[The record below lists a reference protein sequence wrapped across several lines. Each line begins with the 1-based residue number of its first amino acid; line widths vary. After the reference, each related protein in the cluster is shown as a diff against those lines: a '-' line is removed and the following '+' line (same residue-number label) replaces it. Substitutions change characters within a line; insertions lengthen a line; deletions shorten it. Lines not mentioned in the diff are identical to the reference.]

1 MIKLMNVFKKLA
13 TSIVMAMILVGFM
26 SIEAYAMQIFVKTE
40 TGKHI
45 TIEVEPTDRIEDV
58 KAKIQDK
65 EGILP
70 DNQVLVFAGKEIE
83 DGNTLQDSSIQ
94 KDSTLHLTLRKD
106 KIVRIIEP
114 QTITVANG
122 IAYED
127 MGLPTTVT
135 VETYRNATVT
145 ANVAWNT
152 AEPDSG
158 SYDPAVLTEQ
168 TVTLKGIVDCPDEL
182 FSNGEEY
189 TTTITVVISAADFVS
204 VPTIN
209 KASGTYTENQS
220 VVLSSAIEG
229 VVIYYTTDGT
239 TPSKTNGA
247 VYTKPIEVLGKAGES
262 VTITIKA
269 LAVKNG
275 MQDSAVE
282 TFTYTINLPPSE
294 KNDVDDKQEQI
305 SKPTDETKSENT
317 TESESTTK
325 PGDTANS
332 VWFIL
337 LIFGCAGAVIVGLK
351 EKLY

>member
-1 MIKLMNVFKKLA
+1 M
-13 TSIVMAMILVGFM
+13 
-26 SIEAYAMQIFVKTE
+26 
-40 TGKHI
+40 
-45 TIEVEPTDRIEDV
+45 
-58 KAKIQDK
+58 KIWDFRQ
-65 EGILP
+65 L
-70 DNQVLVFAGKEIE
+70 
-83 DGNTLQDSSIQ
+83 
-94 KDSTLHLTLRKD
+94 LRL
-106 KIVRIIEP
+106 RH
-114 QTITVANG
+114 
-122 IAYED
+122 
-127 MGLPTTVT
+127 
-135 VETYRNATVT
+135 
-145 ANVAWNT
+145 T

-317 TESESTTK
+317 TEPESTTK

>member
-1 MIKLMNVFKKLA
+1 MMKLMNAFKKMMLC
-13 TSIVMAMILVGFM
+13 SIVAVVFIGFM
-26 SIEAYAMQIFVKTE
+26 SIKVYAMEIYVETE
-40 TGKHI
+40 SGETI
-45 TIEVEPTDRIEDV
+45 TLEVEPTDTIEDLRM
-58 KAKIQDK
+58 IIEEK
-65 EGILP
+65 EGVFP
-70 DNQVLVFAGKEIE
+70 NNQKLIFAGMTLR
-83 DGNTLQDSSIQ
+83 DGNTLQDYSIQ
-94 KDSTLHLTLRKD
+94 KRSTVKVELISDQVANVVT
-106 KIVRIIEP
+106 P
-114 QTITVANG
+114 QSITVDNG
-122 IAYED
+122 TAYED

-135 VETYRNATVT
+135 IETYRNATVT
-145 ANVAWNT
+145 ADVAWNT
-152 AEPDSG
+152 TELVSG
-158 SYDPAVLTEQ
+158 SYNPAVLTEQ

-189 TTTITVVISAADFVS
+189 TTTITVVISATDFVS

-317 TESESTTK
+317 TEPESATK

-351 EKLY
+351 EN

>member
-135 VETYRNATVT
+135 VETYSRT
-145 ANVAWNT
+145 
-152 AEPDSG
+152 
-158 SYDPAVLTEQ
+158 
-168 TVTLKGIVDCPDEL
+168 
-182 FSNGEEY
+182 
-189 TTTITVVISAADFVS
+189 
-204 VPTIN
+204 
-209 KASGTYTENQS
+209 
-220 VVLSSAIEG
+220 
-229 VVIYYTTDGT
+229 
-239 TPSKTNGA
+239 
-247 VYTKPIEVLGKAGES
+247 
-262 VTITIKA
+262 
-269 LAVKNG
+269 
-275 MQDSAVE
+275 
-282 TFTYTINLPPSE
+282 
-294 KNDVDDKQEQI
+294 
-305 SKPTDETKSENT
+305 
-317 TESESTTK
+317 
-325 PGDTANS
+325 
-332 VWFIL
+332 
-337 LIFGCAGAVIVGLK
+337 
-351 EKLY
+351 